1 MELVSIQS
9 RVPIKSIAA
18 KINVLVY
25 QRNLSSNRFFLHF
38 LPFVISQPSINQ
50 TLSRQVLQFT
60 WNTCDSIIDRGRWG
74 KKGFLETFPSYIYH
88 SRLIAANNSYIL
100 PCRVRNHSRPYTS
113 FSARLPHPSKGE
125 RRREKEASK
134 DWRVAAID
142 HDALRWSGT
151 ADCASAE
158 GRRGGDEGWKERGGV
173 LARSSEL
180 VMSNSLAGRPDD
192 AFA

>member
-60 WNTCDSIIDRGRWG
+60 WNTCDSVIKIEEDGGRRDFW
-74 KKGFLETFPSYIYH
+74 KLFHHSYIHH

-100 PCRVRNHSRPYTS
+100 PCRVRNHSSVHQFLCTPPPPEQRGEKKRKRGEQ
-113 FSARLPHPSKGE
+113 RL
-125 RRREKEASK
+125 ASGS
-134 DWRVAAID
+134 D
-142 HDALRWSGT
+142 
-151 ADCASAE
+151 
-158 GRRGGDEGWKERGGV
+158 
-173 LARSSEL
+173 RS
-180 VMSNSLAGRPDD
+180 
-192 AFA
+192 

>member
-100 PCRVRNHSRPYTS
+100 PCRVRNHSSVHQFLCTPPPPEQRGEKKRKRGEQ
-113 FSARLPHPSKGE
+113 RL
-125 RRREKEASK
+125 ASGS
-134 DWRVAAID
+134 D
-142 HDALRWSGT
+142 
-151 ADCASAE
+151 
-158 GRRGGDEGWKERGGV
+158 
-173 LARSSEL
+173 RS
-180 VMSNSLAGRPDD
+180 
-192 AFA
+192 